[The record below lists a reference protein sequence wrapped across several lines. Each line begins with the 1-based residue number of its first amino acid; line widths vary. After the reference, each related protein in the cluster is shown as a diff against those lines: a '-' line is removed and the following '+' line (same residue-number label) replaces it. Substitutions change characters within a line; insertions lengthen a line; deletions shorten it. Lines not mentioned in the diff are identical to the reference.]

1 MLPLLLVSQIALCI
15 AAPTPECDLNKITI
29 ARGTYTVTNGGN
41 VGSTVEYSCPQGMY
55 LHPSFSQ
62 ECLHTGRWTD
72 EKVKVQCRVVQCPR
86 PESFENGEFYPPKGV
101 YMVGDVLTFECW
113 GGFKMF
119 GPENRTCQANGK
131 WSGEVTKCDDQEGD
145 CPNPGIPIGATKVG
159 TSYKIEHKVTYKC
172 HQNLRMFG
180 SKERVCMENKRWSGA
195 EPSCRNWYTFD
206 TPEEVAETFSS
217 SLSETIESSDKDKE
231 EGEAVRKIGVKEGG
245 LMNIFIIIDASKSV
259 GPKNFEI
266 AKDISEVFI
275 EKISSFDFTP
285 RYAVISYASF
295 AKPIMLLSDDDSV
308 DADAVIERIKAF
320 KYTAHADKQGTNTRA
335 ALNETHNMLSLENTR
350 DPKKFLETRNII
362 LLMTDGK
369 HNMGGDPTVEI
380 KRIREILNIRK
391 DNKREDY
398 LDVYAFGL
406 GKNISEEEINDIAS
420 KKDNEKHVFKMQ
432 DIKDM
437 KLAFDKM
444 IDDTEVLQMCGLSK
458 ERLED
463 NEGQDPIDGLQ
474 EVFPWIAK
482 ITITRPGSQE
492 TCKGT
497 VVSRSFILT
506 AAHCF
511 HLDEE
516 LHTVSVK
523 VGGKVYKAKELHR
536 HSDYNPIGKTDK
548 GVEKSYDYDMALIEL
563 DKQLEFSSKIRPIC
577 LPCTTG
583 ASWAL
588 KQRGKSVTCSDHEKT
603 LLSEELV
610 KAMFVAEETD
620 RALERKDV
628 IIKRGSKRFACLDD
642 TKKID
647 KFKNV
652 PDIRDAV
659 TDNFLCTGGIDPQVD
674 PQTCKG
680 DSGGPVIVPYK
691 QRFIQVGIISWGTI
705 ISCNGP
711 KRNREPVPALS
722 RDFHADIF
730 KLLPWLKEKLKED
743 LTFLN

>member
-1 MLPLLLVSQIALCI
+1 MGKTADLTDVQKAVTDTLVK
-15 AAPTPECDLNKITI
+15 EDF
-29 ARGTYTVTNGGN
+29 VT
-41 VGSTVEYSCPQGMY
+41 
-55 LHPSFSQ
+55 L
-62 ECLHTGRWTD
+62 
-72 EKVKVQCRVVQCPR
+72 
-86 PESFENGEFYPPKGV
+86 
-101 YMVGDVLTFECW
+101 
-113 GGFKMF
+113 
-119 GPENRTCQANGK
+119 
-131 WSGEVTKCDDQEGD
+131 
-145 CPNPGIPIGATKVG
+145 
-159 TSYKIEHKVTYKC
+159 
-172 HQNLRMFG
+172 
-180 SKERVCMENKRWSGA
+180 
-195 EPSCRNWYTFD
+195 
-206 TPEEVAETFSS
+206 
-217 SLSETIESSDKDKE
+217 SLSC
-231 EGEAVRKIGVKEGG
+231 
-245 LMNIFIIIDASKSV
+245 
-259 GPKNFEI
+259 
-266 AKDISEVFI
+266 
-275 EKISSFDFTP
+275 
-285 RYAVISYASF
+285 Y
-295 AKPIMLLSDDDSV
+295 
-308 DADAVIERIKAF
+308 F
-320 KYTAHADKQGTNTRA
+320 K
-335 ALNETHNMLSLENTR
+335 
-350 DPKKFLETRNII
+350 
-362 LLMTDGK
+362 
-369 HNMGGDPTVEI
+369 
-380 KRIREILNIRK
+380 
-391 DNKREDY
+391 
-398 LDVYAFGL
+398 
-406 GKNISEEEINDIAS
+406 
-420 KKDNEKHVFKMQ
+420 
-432 DIKDM
+432 
-437 KLAFDKM
+437 
-444 IDDTEVLQMCGLSK
+444 
-458 ERLED
+458 
-463 NEGQDPIDGLQ
+463 
-474 EVFPWIAK
+474 
-482 ITITRPGSQE
+482 RPGSQE

-628 IIKRGSKRFACLDD
+628 IIKRGSKPIVLFLLITIPFSSTEVRTYCLDAYQ
-642 TKKID
+642 KIENNSNQ
-647 KFKNV
+647 F

-659 TDNFLCTGGIDPQVD
+659 TDNFYVQVAFRSSGGSTNLQRSCAHTNPGTGSCRVHRTAQAPGLQGPSD
-674 PQTCKG
+674 G